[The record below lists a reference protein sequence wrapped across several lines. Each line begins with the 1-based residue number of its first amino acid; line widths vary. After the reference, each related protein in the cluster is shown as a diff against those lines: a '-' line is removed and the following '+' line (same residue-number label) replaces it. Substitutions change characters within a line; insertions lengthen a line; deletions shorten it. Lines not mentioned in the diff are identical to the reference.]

1 MSKKVKKEYK
11 IIKTFYVN
19 GIEHIIVCFKGATLT
34 MSYKEWQFIWG
45 NMHPNHKEWGKK
57 KYKVA

>member
-19 GIEHIIVCFKGATLT
+19 GIEHIIVRFKGATHT
-34 MSYKEWQFIWG
+34 MSYKEWQFTWG

-57 KYKVA
+57 KYKIA